1 MAEQVPTL
9 QDVVD
14 ELSDFRVRI
23 NARKDNR
30 VSVYVEDLAEDVDKT
45 VKKLQKMIVDISEA
59 VLKNSCA
66 NKYAD
71 DSPFW
76 KE

>member
-1 MAEQVPTL
+1 MAEQIPTL

-14 ELSDFRVRI
+14 ELSAFRVRI

-30 VSVYVEDLAEDVDKT
+30 VSTYVEDLVEDVDTT

-59 VLKNSCA
+59 VLNRNC
-66 NKYAD
+66 D
-71 DSPFW
+71 V
-76 KE
+76 